1 MAVKKFVDYAGLS
14 YFKSRLDEIF
24 ATKDEIPEG
33 GRVQWEDIVGK
44 PNTLC
49 KYKGSVNTYDDLAN
63 IESPEIGDV
72 YNITDTGMNVIYTGS
87 NWDEFNMD
95 IDLSGYIKED
105 ELSSIPD
112 EDIEI
117 LFVKPE
123 DAVTDEATLASLA
136 TRGGEVGLTQ
146 NFTKDASKIQE
157 TDRIKFTQSA
167 NINFFN
173 KTITVPAALGALEP
187 EESKNWSGIYA
198 DGAGVNVVLNGTT
211 GGIYVEETVNQDSPY
226 AVTAMNGAT
235 ITING
240 GHYKGAGTAIYAL
253 SGHVVINGG
262 FFEAWDWQN
271 GPTNPLKPW
280 TLNCKNDAYQEGTA
294 SITVKGG
301 TYVNF
306 DPSNP
311 QVDDADSYVPEGYKV
326 TQEEQSNGDIWY
338 TVVPV
343 E

>member
-1 MAVKKFVDYAGLS
+1 
-14 YFKSRLDEIF
+14 
-24 ATKDEIPEG
+24 
-33 GRVQWEDIVGK
+33 
-44 PNTLC
+44 
-49 KYKGSVNTYDDLAN
+49 
-63 IESPEIGDV
+63 
-72 YNITDTGMNVIYTGS
+72 
-87 NWDEFNMD
+87 
-95 IDLSGYIKED
+95 
-105 ELSSIPD
+105 
-112 EDIEI
+112 
-117 LFVKPE
+117 
-123 DAVTDEATLASLA
+123 
-136 TRGGEVGLTQ
+136 
-146 NFTKDASKIQE
+146 
-157 TDRIKFTQSA
+157 
-167 NINFFN
+167 
-173 KTITVPAALGALEP
+173 
-187 EESKNWSGIYA
+187 
-198 DGAGVNVVLNGTT
+198 
-211 GGIYVEETVNQDSPY
+211 
-226 AVTAMNGAT
+226 MNGAT

-311 QVDDADSYVPEGYKV
+311 QVDDADSYVPGGYQV